1 MCSDRTHSEIDI
13 CSNREPSRIRTS
25 IAQQDK
31 RFHNSIPKE
40 RLEFIEDRYNFDRAR
55 LFSNLSLPTRHDLEV
70 LEHNGMPKLLEDTER
85 LSSCLLDDMPAILK
99 RDMDSKLIPSIV
111 QRKLNIA
118 DASQIFN
125 VSHFYVLAK
134 RITVRH

>member
-70 LEHNGMPKLLEDTER
+70 LEHNGMPKLLEDKER
-85 LSSCLLDDMPAILK
+85 LSSCLLDDMSAILK
-99 RDMDSKLIPSIV
+99 RDMDSKLMPFII
-111 QRKLNIA
+111 QRKHNIA

-134 RITVRH
+134 SITVDH